1 MTRVVVPGRPG
12 KAPGRP
18 GLSDPPGRDDDDGTV
33 VAMSDQTSAPGL
45 APAASPSPSPS
56 PTPST
61 SLGRGLAVAVAAVG
75 PLAVAGVR
83 LLLPSDTID
92 DSAGVVA
99 KTLAHPELQTVV
111 LWLDYLALLT
121 LPLAV
126 LLVAG
131 RAVRAAPVLGWIG
144 AVIAWLGFA
153 TLPWT
158 AVLDPVPLAA
168 RDAGLTPDAAARLL
182 DALSVVGP
190 AGLEGAVF
198 VACHVLGTVLLGLA
212 LWRAVPRWAAIAVVV
227 SQPLH
232 FVAAVVLSSHVLDAV
247 AWGLTALGFAVV
259 VAVARPA
266 RT

>member
-1 MTRVVVPGRPG
+1 MTRAVPGRPG

-18 GLSDPPGRDDDDGTV
+18 GVSDPAGRDDDDGTV

-45 APAASPSPSPS
+45 APSPSPSAAPAA
-56 PTPST
+56 PTSR
-61 SLGRGLAVAVAAVG
+61 GRGLAVAVAAVG

-83 LLLPSDTID
+83 LLLPSDTTD

-99 KTLAHPELQTVV
+99 KTLAHPELQTAV

-126 LLVAG
+126 LLVAT

-158 AVLDPVPLAA
+158 AALDPVPLAA
-168 RDAGLTPDAAARLL
+168 RDAGVAPDAAARLL

-212 LWRAVPRWAAIAVVV
+212 LWRAVPCWAAIAVVV

-232 FVAAVVLSSHVLDAV
+232 FVAAVVLASHVLDAV